1 MNNHILPFSC
11 QASVKLYLLKH
22 SCKEMAITREIKR
35 NCLDGIHS
43 NVLSLSHQILFY
55 IIATLITIKYLELEQ
70 SIEYFRF
77 SSFVP
82 DTCNPKN
89 ELKGKFHH
97 KL

>member
-22 SCKEMAITREIKR
+22 SCKETAITTEIKR

-55 IIATLITIKYLELEQ
+55 IIVTLITIKHFEIQQ
-70 SIEYFRF
+70 SRLTISNPTKLNIEYEYL
-77 SSFVP
+77 SV
-82 DTCNPKN
+82 
-89 ELKGKFHH
+89 
-97 KL
+97 

>member
-22 SCKEMAITREIKR
+22 SCKETAITTEIKR

-55 IIATLITIKYLELEQ
+55 IIVTLTTIKYFEIQQ
-70 SIEYFRF
+70 SRLIISNPTKLNIGYEYL
-77 SSFVP
+77 SV
-82 DTCNPKN
+82 
-89 ELKGKFHH
+89 
-97 KL
+97 